1 MPFILQVNKIL
12 FSLFHRRSR
21 NAVTAVAFGMKMQLA
36 LLRLLAVLLVAGAAH
51 AGTSAPSAYVGR
63 DVCAGC
69 HPAQLD
75 LWSGSHHDLAMQPAS
90 EETVLG
96 DFDSASLEHFGV
108 TTSFYRKDGKF
119 MVRTEG
125 PEGKLEDYEIRYTFG
140 VAPLQQYLVAFPGG
154 RMQALSLAWDSRPQT
169 QGGQRWF
176 HLYPDEK
183 ITHDD
188 ELHWTR
194 ARQNWNSMC
203 AECHSTWLEK
213 HYDPV
218 SRTFA
223 TTWSEIDVSCE
234 ACHGPGSDHVAWA
247 EHKPGWEQLETTQG
261 LVIQLDER
269 NDVAWKTNPET
280 GNVVRSRPRGSDRE
294 IEMCA
299 RCHSR
304 RSPIS
309 DGYVHGEPLLD
320 HYLPSLLDAG
330 MYYADGQIEDEVY
343 VYGSF
348 IQSRMYQ
355 AGVTCSDCHEPHSL
369 ALRAPG
375 NGVCLQCH
383 TAEKYDQPGH
393 HFHKQESAGA
403 SCVECHMPP
412 KTYMVVDPR
421 HDHSMRIPRPD
432 LSVELGTPNACN
444 NCHVDK
450 DPGWAAGQVAKWY
463 GDAPASFQTYA
474 RALHKAR
481 YAEPGAGDALAALI
495 RDTGT
500 PDIARA
506 TAVAGI
512 GPYLSAATID
522 VLPLALSDA
531 DPAVRAAAAG
541 MLEQTPL
548 NIRVR
553 LAFPMLDDP
562 VRAVRIEAA
571 RVLAEVPPGELST
584 VQRASLERALQE
596 FVTAQQASAERPEAQ
611 TSLGNLYAAQG
622 KEEPAVAAYH
632 TAMELDPA
640 YFPAYVNLADLYRSL
655 GKEAE
660 ADKTLR
666 QAAAIIPESAAVH
679 HALGLSLVR
688 QKRNDAAL
696 EELRLAAT
704 LGPESAQYV
713 YVYAVALNSAGKQEQ
728 AIMVLQGAHNRFP
741 NNTDILA
748 ALVAFYRDSGNMDA
762 FQTYAEKLRNL
773 STP

>member
-1 MPFILQVNKIL
+1 MKTQLNK
-12 FSLFHRRSR
+12 
-21 NAVTAVAFGMKMQLA
+21 
-36 LLRLLAVLLVAGAAH
+36 LLLLPVLLISGFVH
-51 AGTSAPSAYVGR
+51 ASTSVPSEYVGR

-69 HPAQLD
+69 HPEQLD
-75 LWSGSHHDLAMQPAS
+75 LWAGSHHDLAMQPAT

-96 DFDSASLEHFGV
+96 DFDNASLEHFGV
-108 TTSFYRKDGKF
+108 TTSFYRKNGKF

-125 PEGKLEDYEIRYTFG
+125 PEGGLQDYEIRYTFG
-140 VAPLQQYLVAFPGG
+140 VVPLQQYLVEFPGG
-154 RMQALSLAWDSRPQT
+154 RMQALSLAWDTRPQD

-176 HLYPDEK
+176 HLYPAEQ
-183 ITHDD
+183 IRHDD

-194 ARQNWNSMC
+194 LNQNWNSMC
-203 AECHSTWLEK
+203 AECHSTRLEK
-213 HYDPV
+213 NYDPV

-223 TTWSEIDVSCE
+223 TTWSEVDVSCE

-247 EHKPGWEQLETTQG
+247 ERKPGWEQLETTRG
-261 LVIQLDER
+261 LAIKLDE
-269 NDVAWKTNPET
+269 NKDIVWKINPET
-280 GNVVRSRPRGSDRE
+280 GNAVRSKARSSDRE

-309 DGYVHGEPLLD
+309 AGYVHATPLLD
-320 HYLPSLLDAG
+320 HYLPRLLDEG

-348 IQSRMYQ
+348 LQSRMYH

-369 ALRAPG
+369 ALRVPG

-383 TAEKYDQPGH
+383 VAEKYDQPGH

-403 SCVECHMPP
+403 SCAECHMPP

-432 LSVELGTPNACN
+432 LSVEFGTPNACN

-450 DPGWAAGQVAKWY
+450 DPGWAAGQVARWY
-463 GDAPASFQTYA
+463 GNASASFQTYA
-474 RALHKAR
+474 RALHDAR
-481 YAEPGAGDALAALI
+481 HAQPGAGSELAALV
-495 RDTGT
+495 RDTGI

-512 GPYLSAATID
+512 GTYLSAATID
-522 VLPLALSDA
+522 VLPLALSDD
-531 DPAVRAAAAG
+531 DPAVRAAAVG
-541 MLEQTPL
+541 VLEQTPL

-571 RVLAEVPPGELST
+571 RVLAEVPAGELST
-584 VQRASLERALQE
+584 VQRTSLEGALQE
-596 FVTAQQASAERPEAQ
+596 YITAQQASAERPEAQ
-611 TSLGNLYAAQG
+611 TNLGNLYAAQG
-622 KEEPAVAAYH
+622 KEEAAVAAYH
-632 TAMELDPA
+632 TAIELDPA
-640 YFPAYVNLADLYRSL
+640 YVPAYVNLADFYRSL
-655 GKEAE
+655 GKELEAE
-660 ADKTLR
+660 KTLR
-666 QAAAIIPESAAVH
+666 QAAAIIPKSAAAH

-696 EELRLAAT
+696 EELRQAAK

-713 YVYAVALNSAGKQEQ
+713 YVYAVALNSAGRQQQ

-748 ALVAFYRDSGNMDA
+748 ALVAFYRDSGNMNEA
-762 FQTYAEKLRNL
+762 QTYADKLRSL

>member
-1 MPFILQVNKIL
+1 M
-12 FSLFHRRSR
+12 
-21 NAVTAVAFGMKMQLA
+21 
-36 LLRLLAVLLVAGAAH
+36 
-51 AGTSAPSAYVGR
+51 
-63 DVCAGC
+63 
-69 HPAQLD
+69 
-75 LWSGSHHDLAMQPAS
+75 
-90 EETVLG
+90 LG
-96 DFDSASLEHFGV
+96 DFDNATLEQFGV
-108 TTSFYRKDGKF
+108 TTSFYQKNGKF

-125 PEGKLEDYEIRYTFG
+125 PEGKLEDYEISYTFG
-140 VAPLQQYLVAFPGG
+140 VVPLQQYLVEFPGG
-154 RMQALSLAWDSRPQT
+154 RMQALSLAWDSRPHA

-194 ARQNWNSMC
+194 PRQNWNSMC
-203 AECHSTWLEK
+203 AECHSTRLEK
-213 HYDPV
+213 LYDPV

-234 ACHGPGSDHVAWA
+234 ACHGPGSDHVTWA
-247 EHKPGWEQLETTQG
+247 TRKPGWEQLESTRG
-261 LVIQLDER
+261 LAIQLDER
-269 NDVAWKTNPET
+269 SDVTWEINPET
-280 GNVVRSRPRGSDRE
+280 GNATRSKPRGSDRE

-309 DGYVHGEPLLD
+309 DGYVHAAPLLD

-369 ALRAPG
+369 ALRVPG

-383 TAEKYDQPGH
+383 AAEKYDRPGH

-403 SCVECHMPP
+403 SCAECHMPP
-412 KTYMVVDPR
+412 RTYMVVDPR

-432 LSVELGTPNACN
+432 LSVELGVPNACN
-444 NCHVDK
+444 NCHEDK
-450 DPGWAAGQVAKWY
+450 DAGWAAGQVATWY
-463 GDAPASFQTYA
+463 GDVPAGFQTYA

-481 YAEPGAGDALAALI
+481 HAEPGAGDSLAALI
-495 RDTGT
+495 RDTET

-512 GPYLSAATID
+512 GPYLGAATID

-541 MLEQTPL
+541 MLDQTPL

-571 RVLAEVPPGELST
+571 RVLAEVPAGELSK
-584 VQRASLERALQE
+584 VQQASLEGGLQE
-596 FVTAQQASAERPEAQ
+596 YIAAQQASAERPEAQ
-611 TSLGNLYAAQG
+611 TNLGSLYAALG
-622 KEEPAVAAYH
+622 KEEPAVSAYH
-632 TAMELDPA
+632 TAIELDATYVPA
-640 YFPAYVNLADLYRSL
+640 HVNLADFYRTL
-655 GKEAE
+655 GREAE
-660 ADKTLR
+660 AEKTLR
-666 QAAAIIPESAAVH
+666 QAAGIIPDSAAVH
-679 HALGLSLVR
+679 HALGLTLVR
-688 QKRNDAAL
+688 QQRNAGAL
-696 EELRLAAT
+696 EELRLATT
-704 LGPESAQYV
+704 LNPQNARYI
-713 YVYAVALNSAGKQEQ
+713 YVYAVALNSAGRQEQ
-728 AIMVLQGAHNRFP
+728 AIMVLQGAHNRFR

-748 ALVAFYRDSGNMDA
+748 ALVAFHRDSGNQDA
-762 FQTYAEKLRNL
+762 ARTYADKLRSL
-773 STP
+773 SSP